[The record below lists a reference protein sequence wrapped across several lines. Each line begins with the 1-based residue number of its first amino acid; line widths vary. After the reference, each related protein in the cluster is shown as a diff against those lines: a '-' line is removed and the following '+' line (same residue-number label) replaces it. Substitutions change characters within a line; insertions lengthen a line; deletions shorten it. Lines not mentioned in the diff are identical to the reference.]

1 MEVEAD
7 DLLDQSRGGYEH
19 WNAIGTLWQRRVATF
34 IDENGVSQGKV
45 KARDLAGQNDMLF
58 IRHSQ
63 TGQVQCR
70 TNKAAIELNEKLH
83 AHN

>member
-1 MEVEAD
+1 MASVAKVIEVIAE
-7 DLLDQSRGGYEH
+7 GNTVE
-19 WNAIGTLWQRRVATF
+19 T
-34 IDENGVSQGKV
+34 V
-45 KARDLAGQNDMLF
+45 KARELAGQNDMLF

-63 TGQVQCR
+63 TGQVQCH